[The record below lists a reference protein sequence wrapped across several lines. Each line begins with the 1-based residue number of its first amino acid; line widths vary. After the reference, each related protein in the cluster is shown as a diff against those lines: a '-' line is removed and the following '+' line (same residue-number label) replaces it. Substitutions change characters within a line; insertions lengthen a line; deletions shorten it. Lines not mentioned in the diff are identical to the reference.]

1 MASSGIDTDC
11 LTLTRFLLA
20 EQRKF
25 PEATGDLTQLM
36 NAILTAVKA
45 ISSAVR
51 RAGFSQLYATFSLL
65 VMVRGKTEVVTSLLG
80 VTPSVSITRKG
91 RDTVRLSSRVGV
103 RVIRI
108 SGRVRVSVNNS
119 LIRLIR

>member
-103 RVIRI
+103 RVIR
-108 SGRVRVSVNNS
+108 NNS

>member
-119 LIRLIR
+119 LIRLIP